1 MNDKGDASN
10 GSERDSEQV
19 RPHSAGPNG
28 HLEGDPGHLR
38 RWYEVRLR
46 QRLHP
51 CQLCQAGG
59 GVCGGKAAHL
69 HGDRLPQRV

>member
-1 MNDKGDASN
+1 MEVKEILSKCDHTLLA
-10 GSERDSEQV
+10 Q
-19 RPHSAGPNG
+19 NG